1 MADGRRSTHL
11 IGGQIHVRQVEG
23 DDAALGE
30 LASCQHGV
38 ASRRQLLDLGISA
51 RCVDGRI
58 EKGRLLPV
66 FPGGPAAYAVGHAAL
81 SLPGLATAA
90 VIAAGPA
97 AAISHWTLASLQG
110 LIKTPRPLVH
120 LTCPDARRPRRGL
133 FIHRAVLPAA
143 DLAIVDGIPA
153 TTVARMVL
161 DLSAER
167 EPRVLRTLIKRAE
180 FNDLLTADEIAAI
193 LTRYPRRRGRGTLAR
208 IAAGYALN
216 AGPTLSPLEDD
227 FLEFCGA
234 RAIPIPETNVPL
246 RAGGRTYVVDCLW
259 RNARLVVELDGR
271 DAHGRRLAFEDDR
284 ARDRALVASGWRP
297 VRVTSAQL
305 RAGADA
311 LEAALRAA
319 LGLTA

>member
-1 MADGRRSTHL
+1 
-11 IGGQIHVRQVEG
+11 
-23 DDAALGE
+23 
-30 LASCQHGV
+30 
-38 ASRRQLLDLGISA
+38 
-51 RCVDGRI
+51 
-58 EKGRLLPV
+58 
-66 FPGGPAAYAVGHAAL
+66 
-81 SLPGLATAA
+81 
-90 VIAAGPA
+90 
-97 AAISHWTLASLQG
+97 
-110 LIKTPRPLVH
+110 
-120 LTCPDARRPRRGL
+120 
-133 FIHRAVLPAA
+133 
-143 DLAIVDGIPA
+143 
-153 TTVARMVL
+153 MVL

-259 RNARLVVELDGR
+259 RKARLVVELDGR